1 MEPRLDKLD
10 AKLDD
15 IIRIQAD
22 IQADLKNHIYR
33 TEIAEENIEKLA
45 VQMSPIQAHVAFVGA
60 LGKILSLA
68 TAIATIAGSIA
79 LFK

>member
-22 IQADLKNHIYR
+22 MQADLKNHIYR

-45 VQMSPIQAHVAFVGA
+45 VQMSPIQAQVAFVGA

>member
-1 MEPRLDKLD
+1 MEAKFDKLD
-10 AKLDD
+10 SKLDD

-22 IQADLKNHIYR
+22 MQADLKTHIYR

-45 VQMSPIQAHVAFVGA
+45 LQMAPIQSHVAFVGA
-60 LGKILSLA
+60 LGKLLSLA

-79 LFK
+79 LFR